1 MTHEE
6 RLEKLYRMLKARTN
20 HKGEPLPNFGPN
32 VAAIKA
38 EIAKLEERSTYAG
51 IEWPEGS

>member
-1 MTHEE
+1 MIE
-6 RLEKLYRMLKARTN
+6 RLEKLHRMLTARTN
-20 HKGEPLPNFGPN
+20 AKGEPLPNFGPN

>member
-1 MTHEE
+1 MSHEE
-6 RLEKLYRMLKARTN
+6 RLEKLHRMLKARTN
-20 HKGEPLPNFGPN
+20 NNGEPLPNFGQN
-32 VAAIKA
+32 VAAIRA